1 MEVLLKKDI
10 DRLGSKDELVE
21 VKNGYGRNFLIPK
34 GLAILATDSIKKMH
48 AETLKQRAHKDNQL
62 KEEAG
67 KIYEKM
73 SKKTFQVPAK
83 VGENG
88 KIFGRG
94 SCDMKAGLA
103 AYLEV
108 LRKIKERNIQLSGD
122 LIIAGVIDEEH
133 AMIGSIDFGINGP
146 IIDYAIIAE
155 PTNLK
160 ICPSHKSTPS
170 QIINIIR
177 TK

>member
-34 GLAILATDSIKKMH
+34 GLAILATDSVKKMH

-88 KIFGRG
+88 KIFG
-94 SCDMKAGLA
+94 S
-103 AYLEV
+103 
-108 LRKIKERNIQLSGD
+108 ITNIQLADSLD
-122 LIIAGVIDEEH
+122 KAGFNVERKNITL
-133 AMIGSIDFGINGP
+133 
-146 IIDYAIIAE
+146 
-155 PTNLK
+155 PTGNLK
-160 ICPSHKSTPS
+160 SVGKFEAEIFLHKEVKGKISFE
-170 QIINIIR
+170 IIEG
-177 TK
+177 

>member
-62 KEEAG
+62 KEEAT

-88 KIFGRG
+88 KIFG
-94 SCDMKAGLA
+94 S
-103 AYLEV
+103 
-108 LRKIKERNIQLSGD
+108 ITNIQLADSLD
-122 LIIAGVIDEEH
+122 KAGFKVERKNITL
-133 AMIGSIDFGINGP
+133 
-146 IIDYAIIAE
+146 
-155 PTNLK
+155 PTGNLK
-160 ICPSHKSTPS
+160 SVGKFEADIVLQKEVKGKISFE
-170 QIINIIR
+170 IVEG
-177 TK
+177 

>member
-1 MEVLLKKDI
+1 MELILKQDVEGLGFKD
-10 DRLGSKDELVE
+10 DVVT

-62 KEEAG
+62 KEEAT

-88 KIFGRG
+88 KIFG
-94 SCDMKAGLA
+94 S
-103 AYLEV
+103 
-108 LRKIKERNIQLSGD
+108 ITNIQLADS
-122 LIIAGVIDEEH
+122 LEKAGFKVERKNITLST
-133 AMIGSIDFGINGP
+133 G
-146 IIDYAIIAE
+146 
-155 PTNLK
+155 NLK
-160 ICPSHKSTPS
+160 SIGKFEAEIVLHKEVKGKISFE
-170 QIINIIR
+170 IVEE
-177 TK
+177 